1 MTTVGRV
8 RMEDVAREAG
18 VSVATVSKV
27 VNQRY
32 GVAQSTIDRV
42 TEVIESL
49 GYEASLGA
57 RSLRSHRTNV
67 IGVLVAE
74 FEPFSTELLKGVSS
88 AIDETGYELLAY
100 SGGHHGRSVGWE
112 RRSLSRLGGTLIDG
126 AILVTP
132 TVVSASAEVPVV
144 AVDPHTGPADMPTVD
159 ADNVGGAVAAT
170 EHLLALGHRR
180 IALLGGREDL
190 ESARLREHGFRQAMA
205 AAGVPVDP
213 DLVRVGGYRPE
224 TASAPARELLARADR
239 PTAVFAANDISAI
252 RTIEVAHE
260 LGLRVPEDVSVV
272 GFDNVPESVLCS
284 PSLTTVAQPLHD
296 IGVTALRMLV
306 ELLAGR
312 EPEPA
317 HVRLP
322 TSMVT
327 RDSTGP
333 GAGILTRRGGRARMP
348 ATRSARRTLRYPGE
362 HHGRPAPR
370 EVGLE
375 RAEGGLGLVVL
386 VQDRRQRLAADTA
399 AEVPRVGPAVGV
411 VEAPHGVRQ
420 AVPARQAALH
430 QHAVV
435 PGLGLQQRVERCRR

>member
-1 MTTVGRV
+1 
-8 RMEDVAREAG
+8 MEDVAREAG

-42 TEVIESL
+42 SEVIESL

-132 TVVSASAEVPVV
+132 TVVSAPPRSPSWRSTRT
-144 AVDPHTGPADMPTVD
+144 PGPPTCPPSTPTTWR
-159 ADNVGGAVAAT
+159 GAVAAT

-190 ESARLREHGFRQAMA
+190 ESARLREHGFRAAMA

-213 DLVRVGGYRPE
+213 ELVRVGGYRPE
-224 TASAPARELLARADR
+224 TASAPARELLARPDR

-252 RTIEVAHE
+252 RTDRGGARARAA
-260 LGLRVPEDVSVV
+260 GAART
-272 GFDNVPESVLCS
+272 S
-284 PSLTTVAQPLHD
+284 PSSASTTSPSPCCA
-296 IGVTALRMLV
+296 A
-306 ELLAGR
+306 
-312 EPEPA
+312 
-317 HVRLP
+317 
-322 TSMVT
+322 
-327 RDSTGP
+327 
-333 GAGILTRRGGRARMP
+333 RA
-348 ATRSARRTLRYPGE
+348 
-362 HHGRPAPR
+362 
-370 EVGLE
+370 
-375 RAEGGLGLVVL
+375 
-386 VQDRRQRLAADTA
+386 
-399 AEVPRVGPAVGV
+399 
-411 VEAPHGVRQ
+411 
-420 AVPARQAALH
+420 
-430 QHAVV
+430 
-435 PGLGLQQRVERCRR
+435 